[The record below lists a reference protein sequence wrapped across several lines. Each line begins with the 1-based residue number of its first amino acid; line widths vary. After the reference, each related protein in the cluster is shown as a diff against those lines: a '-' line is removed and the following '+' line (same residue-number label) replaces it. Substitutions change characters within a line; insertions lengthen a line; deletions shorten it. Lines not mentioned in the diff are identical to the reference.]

1 MTINRFIASGNLGK
15 DCETRSTSNG
25 KLIASFS
32 LPVKQG
38 FGDHEKT
45 SWVVCRL
52 FGAKAETLPQ
62 YLKKGMKVTVE
73 GKFVTEE
80 WTDKDGN
87 KRQTP
92 TIIVDEIDLPPR
104 QSDSPKQAPQS
115 AQQPHSGWRQPAPQK
130 SSNEMDFDDSIPF

>member
-15 DCETRSTSNG
+15 DCETRSTPNG
-25 KLIASFS
+25 KLTASFS
-32 LPVKQG
+32 LAVKQG
-38 FGDHEKT
+38 FGEHEKT

-62 YLKKGMKVTVE
+62 YLKKGIKVTVE
-73 GKFVTEE
+73 GKFVMEE
-80 WTDKDGN
+80 WTDNSGI

-104 QSDSPKQAPQS
+104 QSDSQKQAPQS
-115 AQQPHSGWRQPAPQK
+115 AHQPQSGWGQPAPQQ